1 MKGAHPG
8 SACALRIAL
17 VASLLASAHAQ
28 PQLSPAQA
36 PRAAGTQAKAEVGLA
51 LAQLLELPAGSE
63 RPWIGALEAESAR
76 SSIVCALADG
86 RVRVLRH
93 AGEALPFAPQPVGDL
108 QLAEPARCV
117 LAIGELDGAP
127 GFELLALGPAG
138 AQLHA
143 RTPEGAFAAQASALA
158 PRARFELRTRAPRFA
173 PLLAD
178 LDGDAAVELLVPG
191 LERCEIWKRPAA
203 RGQNSAASQA
213 STASAWSRAARVPLP
228 ARHVSVAH
236 YERLGESLE
245 ERIALLAPRTS
256 DVNGDGRADLVLEDE
271 DEIRWLVQRADG
283 QWPEEADARLEL
295 GLFVDTTPPA
305 QVEPGRT
312 LVAFQRAQLARRE
325 LDGDGR
331 VDSVIAHG
339 RKVWVFRGEAGG
351 PQFAR
356 PSQVLKAAEDITAHA
371 LVDVDRDGRADLLL
385 VKLQVPSVA
394 GFLLG
399 MLGAIELRIDCNAYR
414 NEGEGKFATLAQWR
428 RSLRL
433 ELPPLSEMLRRPE
446 RILARFEELALRI
459 EQKTEADFDGDGALD
474 LALYDASAR
483 ELRVWLGRG
492 SGSWRPLD
500 PDEILRDALFEQDER
515 WDLESLLAFLGAL
528 RSARSQ
534 SLTQGRAPDALLRVD
549 PPAPAANVD
558 AEGAPVPPRLG
569 SADAQ
574 GDGRAE
580 LLLEWPAAV
589 DGLRRIG
596 VYEWRGALA
605 TQPR

>member
-1 MKGAHPG
+1 MRPVRAPLGL
-8 SACALRIAL
+8 ALG
-17 VASLLASAHAQ
+17 LASACGAFAAAHAQ
-28 PQLSPAQA
+28 QTEQKN
-36 PRAAGTQAKAEVGLA
+36 GAELA

-63 RPWIGALEAESAR
+63 RAWIGALEAESAR

-86 RVRVLRH
+86 ALRVLRH
-93 AGEALPFAPQPVGDL
+93 AGGDVPFAPEPLGEL

-127 GFELLALGPAG
+127 GLELLALGPQG
-138 AQLHA
+138 ARLHA
-143 RTPEGAFAAQASALA
+143 RTPEGAFAAQGTPLAS
-158 PRARFELRTRAPRFA
+158 RARFDLRTRAPRFA

-178 LDGDAAVELLVPG
+178 LDGDGAPELLVPG
-191 LERCEIWKRPAA
+191 IEQCEIWKRSAAASASAPAA
-203 RGQNSAASQA
+203 QVADAPV
-213 STASAWSRAARVPLP
+213 WSRAARVPIP
-228 ARHVSVAH
+228 ARQTRLTH
-236 YERLGESLE
+236 YERLGQALE

-271 DEIRWLVQRADG
+271 GVIRWLVQRADG
-283 QWPEEADARLEL
+283 SWPDEGGAHLEL
-295 GLFVDTTPPA
+295 GMFVDTTPPA
-305 QVEPGRT
+305 KVEPGRT
-312 LVAFQRAQLARRE
+312 LVAFERAQLARRE

-339 RKVWVFRGEAGG
+339 RKVWVFRGEAHG
-351 PQFAR
+351 PQFER

-399 MLGAIELRIDCNAYR
+399 MLGALELRIDCNAYR
-414 NEGEGKFATLAQWR
+414 NEGDGKFATLAQWR

-433 ELPPLSEMLRRPE
+433 ELPPLSEMLQRPE

-459 EQKTEADFDGDGALD
+459 EQKVQADVDGDGALD
-474 LALYDASAR
+474 LALYDASTR

-492 SGSWRPLD
+492 SGSWQPLD
-500 PDEILRDALFEQDER
+500 PDEILRNALFEQDES
-515 WDLESLLAFLGAL
+515 WDLESVLAFLGAL

-534 SLTQGRAPDALLRVD
+534 SLTQGRAPDASVRIE
-549 PPAPAANVD
+549 PPAHAAELGAD
-558 AEGAPVPPRLG
+558 GAPAPPRLG

-580 LLLEWPAAV
+580 LLLEWPPAA
-589 DGLRRIG
+589 DGKRRIG
-596 VYEWRGALA
+596 VYAWRASAGA
-605 TQPR
+605 R

>member
-1 MKGAHPG
+1 MSIGFAR
-8 SACALRIAL
+8 SARAAVWTLVCCA
-17 VASLLASAHAQ
+17 LASARARAQ
-28 PQLSPAQA
+28 QA
-36 PRAAGTQAKAEVGLA
+36 SGDSA
-51 LAQLLELPAGSE
+51 LAPVQVLALPAGSE
-63 RPWIGALEAESAR
+63 RPWIGALEPESTR

-86 RVRVLRH
+86 SLRVLRH
-93 AGEALPFAPQPVGDL
+93 AGGELPFAPEPLGAL
-108 QLAEPARCV
+108 QLADPAQCV

-127 GFELLALGPAG
+127 GFELLALGPQG
-138 AQLHA
+138 ARLHA
-143 RTPEGAFAAQASALA
+143 RSAEGAFEAQGVAIA

-178 LDGDAAVELLVPG
+178 LDGDAALELLVPG
-191 LERCEIWKRPAA
+191 LAQCEIWKRAA
-203 RGQNSAASQA
+203 
-213 STASAWSRAARVPLP
+213 TASSAPSEAATGETAAAPPRAMGTWSRAARVPIP
-228 ARHVSVAH
+228 ARQLSRTH
-236 YERLGESLE
+236 YERLGDALE
-245 ERIALLAPRTS
+245 ERVALLAPRTS
-256 DVNGDGRADLVLEDE
+256 DVNGDGRADLVLEQDG
-271 DEIRWLVQRADG
+271 EIRWLVQRPDG
-283 QWPEEADARLEL
+283 SWPTEASARLEL

-305 QVEPGRT
+305 KVEPGRT
-312 LVAFQRAQLARRE
+312 LVAFDSAQLARRE

-339 RKVWVFRGEAGG
+339 RKVWVFRGEANG
-351 PQFAR
+351 PQFER

-399 MLGAIELRIDCNAYR
+399 MLGALELRIDCSAYR
-414 NEGEGKFATLAQWR
+414 NEGEGKFATHAQWR

-433 ELPPLSEMLRRPE
+433 ELPPLSEMLQRPE

-459 EQKTEADFDGDGALD
+459 EQKVEADLDGDGALD
-474 LALYDASAR
+474 LALYDAGAR

-492 SGSWRPLD
+492 SGAWQPLD
-500 PDEILRDALFEQDER
+500 PDEILRRALFEQDER
-515 WDLESLLAFLGAL
+515 WDLESVLAFLGAL

-534 SLTQGRAPDALLRVD
+534 SLTQGRAPDASVRVE
-549 PPAPAANVD
+549 APAAE
-558 AEGAPVPPRLG
+558 AGTEGSPAPPRLA

-580 LLLEWPAAV
+580 LLLEWPPAA

-596 VYEWRGALA
+596 VYSWRARAEG
-605 TQPR
+605 R